1 MLYNNNIENL
11 VGLQGLNVKYSE
23 EIKGKTIIYAEM
35 NRKKQVCPCCGTI
48 TNAIH
53 DYRTQR
59 IKDIPAFGNHVVIN
73 LRKRRYRCR
82 ACGKR
87 FYEKND
93 WLPRYHRMTNRLSA
107 YVIDKL
113 RETRTFTSVSK
124 EVNMSISTV
133 IRIFDLVSYSNK
145 SLPEVVGI
153 DEFKGNTGRDKYQCI
168 ITDIKNGR
176 VLDIL
181 PTRYKHEL
189 FSYFKC
195 FDRSGTTHF
204 VSDMWET
211 YKDVSSTFFK
221 NAVFIVDKYHYI
233 RQVFWA
239 FEAIRKEEQ
248 KKYCKENRLL
258 FKRSKKLLTK
268 QYEYLT
274 PDEKQTVDYILYIS
288 DPLLH
293 AHCLKED
300 FYKILKCKDRESSN
314 RNSVTKMLSD
324 WILYAQDSGIARF
337 AACANTFINWS
348 DGILNS
354 FTCPYTNGF
363 TEGCNNKIKVLKRT
377 AYGYRNFKRFKN
389 RILHIF
395 SDKNIQKSEAV

>member
-1 MLYNNNIENL
+1 
-11 VGLQGLNVKYSE
+11 
-23 EIKGKTIIYAEM
+23 
-35 NRKKQVCPCCGTI
+35 
-48 TNAIH
+48 
-53 DYRTQR
+53 
-59 IKDIPAFGNHVVIN
+59 
-73 LRKRRYRCR
+73 
-82 ACGKR
+82 
-87 FYEKND
+87 
-93 WLPRYHRMTNRLSA
+93 
-107 YVIDKL
+107 
-113 RETRTFTSVSK
+113 
-124 EVNMSISTV
+124 
-133 IRIFDLVSYSNK
+133 
-145 SLPEVVGI
+145 
-153 DEFKGNTGRDKYQCI
+153 
-168 ITDIKNGR
+168 
-176 VLDIL
+176 
-181 PTRYKHEL
+181 
-189 FSYFKC
+189 
-195 FDRSGTTHF
+195 
-204 VSDMWET
+204 MWET

-258 FKRSKKLLTK
+258 FKRSKRLLTK

-300 FYKILKCKDRESSN
+300 FYKILKCKDRESSK
-314 RNSVTKMLSD
+314 KMLSD